1 MNMKITP
8 LSLMGVVAM
17 TVAIAAASVLTGC
30 SHGISKSQLADAIN
44 EKIGKEKVCFAL
56 EDKKRPTWPMRVKR
70 SFSSVSEAQQAAAA
84 GGDPPMHPILAYMQ
98 AAGYLHITQE
108 KDGEE
113 PWITDDVIAP
123 TEQAKGW
130 WNVPDGF
137 CVGTKAV
144 ADIQEWT
151 LPGKDSGA
159 PVQLTEV
166 TYTWHLADVPSWAQ
180 RPEFKSVEGMAT
192 PVKDTAELQMT
203 NNGWKA
209 SGDDQ

>member
-8 LSLMGVVAM
+8 WSLTGFVAM
-17 TVAIAAASVLTGC
+17 TVAIAAASVLAGC
-30 SHGISKSQLADAIN
+30 SHGISKGQLADAIN
-44 EKIGKEKVCFAL
+44 EKIGKEKTCLAL
-56 EDKKRPTWPMRVKR
+56 EDKNSPTWPTRVKR
-70 SFSSVSEAQQAAAA
+70 SFSSVEQTQQAA
-84 GGDPPMHPILAYMQ
+84 GGDPPMRPILADMQ

-113 PWITDDVIAP
+113 PWITDDVITP
-123 TEQAKGW
+123 TEEAKGW

-144 ADIQEWT
+144 ADVQEWT

-159 PVQLTEV
+159 PIQLTEV
-166 TYTWHLADVPSWAQ
+166 TYTWHLVDVPSWAQ
-180 RPEFKSVEGMAT
+180 RPEFKNIEGMAN
-192 PVKDTAELQMT
+192 PAKATAELQMT

-209 SGDDQ
+209 AR

>member
-1 MNMKITP
+1 MKITP
-8 LSLMGVVAM
+8 WSLTGFVAM
-17 TVAIAAASVLTGC
+17 TVAIAAAVLAGC

-44 EKIGKEKVCFAL
+44 EKIGKEKTCFAL
-56 EDKKRPTWPMRVKR
+56 EEKKMPTWPLSVER
-70 SFSSVSEAQQAAAA
+70 SFSSPVEALK
-84 GGDPPMHPILAYMQ
+84 GGDPPMDPILASMR
-98 AAGYLHITQE
+98 AAGYLRITSQAPNYGN
-108 KDGEE
+108 GEDS
-113 PWITDDVIAP
+113 PSDIITP

-144 ADIQEWT
+144 ADVQEWT
-151 LPGKDSGA
+151 LPGKESGA

-166 TYTWHLADVPSWAQ
+166 TYTWHLVDVPTWAQ
-180 RPEFKSVEGMAT
+180 RPEFKNIEGMAT

-209 SGDDQ
+209 SGDEQ